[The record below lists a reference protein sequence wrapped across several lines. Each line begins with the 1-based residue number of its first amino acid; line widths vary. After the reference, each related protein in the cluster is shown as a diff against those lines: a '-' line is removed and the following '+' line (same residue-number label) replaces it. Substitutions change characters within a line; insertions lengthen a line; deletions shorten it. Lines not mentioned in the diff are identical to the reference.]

1 MSRFTNTCTLFFL
14 SAVFLSL
21 TFSVVNAQVKK
32 KPADK
37 KTTSTT
43 PPKTPS
49 IRVIKQTQPI
59 IGGVVNGKAIN
70 LPMPVYP
77 EDAQK
82 LQIGGTVGVRVL
94 IDETGN
100 VFSAKAETGVDNLS
114 LRTAAENAAMQ
125 AKFSPTLSDGK
136 PVKVSGIITFN
147 FVLKEDPKKR
157 KDAMKFVG
165 LGFFLNTI
173 YQAAPNPAAFNE
185 LFDFKDFKA
194 EFAGEFGNFSEDI
207 VKEVLT
213 LSNARELDEKKK
225 QEAIDKVINSIFD
238 KASEPELWQFKL
250 GKDFSDLIGIFSN
263 AVENNVF
270 NPEKLDVASVKMTVA
285 NIKELLKNAPPE
297 FPAKTLQK
305 FNEFTTNADKLD
317 AEDTERLNKFLEKLT
332 DLINTI
338 SPE

>member
-1 MSRFTNTCTLFFL
+1 MNRFIKTFTLFFL
-14 SAVFLSL
+14 SAMLLSL
-21 TFSVVNAQVKK
+21 MLSVVNAQTKK
-32 KPADK
+32 KPAGK

-59 IGGVVNGKAIN
+59 SGGVVNGKAIN

-100 VFSAKAETGVDNLS
+100 VFSAEAETGVDNLS
-114 LRTAAENAAMQ
+114 LRTAAETAAMQ

-157 KDAMKFVG
+157 KDAVKFVG

-173 YQAAPNPAAFNE
+173 YQAAPNPAVFNE

-194 EFAGEFGNFSEDI
+194 EFAGEFGDFSEDI

-213 LSNARELDEKKK
+213 LSNVRELNEKQK
-225 QEAIDKVINSIFD
+225 QEAIDKVINSIFE
-238 KASEPELWQFKL
+238 KASESELWQFKL

-263 AVENNVF
+263 AVENNGF
-270 NPEKLDVASVKMTVA
+270 DPEKLEIESVKKTAA
-285 NIKELLKNAPPE
+285 NIKDLLKAAPPE

-305 FNEFTTNADKLD
+305 FNEFTANADKLD
-317 AEDTERLNKFLEKLT
+317 VTDSAKLNNFLEKLT
-332 DLINTI
+332 DLIKII
-338 SPE
+338 SP

>member
-1 MSRFTNTCTLFFL
+1 MNYFTKTFTLSFPATICLLFTL
-14 SAVFLSL
+14 
-21 TFSVVNAQVKK
+21 SVVINAQTKK
-32 KPADK
+32 K
-37 KTTSTT
+37 KTASTPT
-43 PPKTPS
+43 KTPS

-70 LPMPVYP
+70 LPRPSYP
-77 EDAQK
+77 EDARK
-82 LQIGGTVGVRVL
+82 LKVSGTVGVRVL
-94 IDETGN
+94 IDEIGN

-125 AKFSPTLSDGK
+125 AKFSPALSDGK
-136 PVKVSGIITFN
+136 PVKVSGIITFT
-147 FVLKEDPKKR
+147 FVLNEEPKKR
-157 KDAMKFVG
+157 NDDLKFIG

-173 YQAAPNPAAFNE
+173 YQAAASPAVFNE

-194 EFAGEFGNFSEDI
+194 EFAGEFGNFSDDI

-213 LSNARELDEKKK
+213 LSNVRELDEKQK
-225 QEAIDKVINSIFD
+225 QEAIDKVISSIFE
-238 KASEPELWQFKL
+238 KASESELWQFKL

-270 NPEKLDVASVKMTVA
+270 NPEKLDVASVKMTIA
-285 NIKELLKNAPPE
+285 NMKDLLKDAPPE

-305 FNEFTTNADKLD
+305 FNEFTANADKLD
-317 AEDTERLNKFLEKLT
+317 AEDIERLNKFLGKLT
-332 DLINTI
+332 DLIKII